1 MDDMGEGLCSGT
13 DLRQHHQLLCSRCQ
27 EPRVWQKPS
36 IFPNQ
41 RTSCVTE
48 SLGECIRRHKGK
60 CHSAVEKASLPESSK
75 SGFCSLSDLGKV
87 VQFPGASVF
96 LPRVMITWRQLLN
109 WLWTLVSCP
118 PPFSTLHALP
128 CLILKTTWFGRYFS
142 CFRSDWSRARR
153 NEVPCP
159 GSHSWEAAERTS
171 VSDTQSPELLLFR
184 PLDLAQD
191 WTGPEW
197 GSM

>member
-1 MDDMGEGLCSGT
+1 MTWGEGLCSGT
-13 DLRQHHQLLCSRCQ
+13 DLRQQHQLLRSRCQ
-27 EPRVWQKPS
+27 EPRVWQKPPHIS
-36 IFPNQ
+36 KPEDLLCHRITWRMCSEAQ
-41 RTSCVTE
+41 
-48 SLGECIRRHKGK
+48 GE

-75 SGFCSLSDLGKV
+75 SGFCSLSDLGNV

-96 LPRVMITWRQLLN
+96 LPRVMITRRQLLN
-109 WLWTLVSCP
+109 WLWTLVLCP

-128 CLILKTTWFGRYFS
+128 CLILKTTWFGPYFS

-153 NEVPCP
+153 NEVPSP